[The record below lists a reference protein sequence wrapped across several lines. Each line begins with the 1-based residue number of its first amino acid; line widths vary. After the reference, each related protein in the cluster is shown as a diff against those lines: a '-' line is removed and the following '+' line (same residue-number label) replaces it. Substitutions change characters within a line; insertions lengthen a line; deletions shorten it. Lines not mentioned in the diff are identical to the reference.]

1 MQKLVPEE
9 KRIKLPNL
17 SDYHS
22 EFFELYEEDEEYW
35 EASLTKVNIQNGV
48 YGEYMFYFIQLIH
61 DKGKDMYIVTTQFGR
76 IGDEGENQR
85 SPFNSLEDA
94 KNEFC
99 KIFKSKTGNL
109 WENRNNFERVKG
121 KYMLIKFN
129 KVQLTAKELLK
140 PFDYDQ
146 CAPSKIEDKEVKNLL
161 KIFTDS
167 SIYFKAVKE
176 SGINTEFFNFS
187 MLNKE
192 LLKKARDYIFEIYK
206 KLNELKDLTHPT
218 KRIEENNKEKEE
230 KINNI
235 TKIMN

>member
-1 MQKLVPEE
+1 MLKYLIKNDFDYISKDNENLSPLDLSLRQISNKNYNVLNKYQSNNSPLKTKKEFQIEEKIIFEKPYNYEKDSNDYFELMQKLVPEE

-99 KIFKSKTGNL
+99 KIFKIKTGNL
-109 WENRNNFERVKG
+109 
-121 KYMLIKFN
+121 
-129 KVQLTAKELLK
+129 
-140 PFDYDQ
+140 
-146 CAPSKIEDKEVKNLL
+146 
-161 KIFTDS
+161 
-167 SIYFKAVKE
+167 
-176 SGINTEFFNFS
+176 
-187 MLNKE
+187 
-192 LLKKARDYIFEIYK
+192 
-206 KLNELKDLTHPT
+206 
-218 KRIEENNKEKEE
+218 
-230 KINNI
+230 
-235 TKIMN
+235 